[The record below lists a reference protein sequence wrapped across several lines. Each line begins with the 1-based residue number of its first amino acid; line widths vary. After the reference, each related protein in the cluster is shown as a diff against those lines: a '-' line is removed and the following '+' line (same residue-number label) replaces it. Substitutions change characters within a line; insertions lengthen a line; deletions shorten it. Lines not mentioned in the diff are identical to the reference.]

1 MFSKLHWCVWKSPVR
16 IIVEVTACWQ
26 CPSFLAW
33 RAGARFFRG
42 RAATP
47 YLNPARCEPT
57 FAHRHG
63 AGARSV
69 AETQTGRPR
78 SQSLKGLANAAPVQA
93 QAILMGAACR
103 PHEVNSA
110 QNKGHADA

>member
-1 MFSKLHWCVWKSPVR
+1 MFFKAPWCVWKSPVR

-26 CPSFLAW
+26 CPSFRAW
-33 RAGARFFRG
+33 QAGARFFRG

-69 AETQTGRPR
+69 AETQTWQGA
-78 SQSLKGLANAAPVQA
+78 QSIAWTGAPTQPLSMREPSLMAAR
-93 QAILMGAACR
+93 MG
-103 PHEVNSA
+103 
-110 QNKGHADA
+110 